1 MAFQF
6 RSSRS
11 SRSQTLAENPP
22 SRTRSGQVEHDVFEG
37 LPVRRWARQPI
48 VISQNPKNDEPD
60 GRLGGP
66 NALPELPMPKDSHLL
81 TPMSRALLRAARA
94 GCKYIRPAP
103 NDVDDDD
110 DKEVKEVDEATTA
123 PSFERTFTAGKW
135 TVIPRHLEP
144 PEVEFLAERRHG
156 LPSLYGSAAFNGTV
170 DGGVVQVVPKPPPMR
185 KTKFKKVDPTTGN
198 ISIYTALVP
207 EGHTVEGEIAEDVP
221 VVAEAPDATVVAAS
235 PAPGTIVEGV
245 GVVDKEGVVVAGAD
259 QSMVAPIKKR
269 YPPPKRKAKGA
280 PKGRRKKVMFAPGE
294 GEVAPITPGAPGAM
308 DGAADVTMSGTG
320 QNGNSGATTPG
331 QEEDEDEDEENE
343 GEESDEG
350 EESAPES
357 KSPGAAIKSE
367 AENGNTPAPAESV
380 QPKAEPEEPSTLP
393 QPQQQTDAKVPARDM
408 SSSPDLPLAAASTNR
423 NSKPSSEEL
432 PIQPQSQSPT
442 APAQTASPISSLPLA
457 ETTAPETD
465 KEPSI
470 NNEQPPPSEAPTT
483 EANARDPSPKNIQDQ
498 NDATEP
504 PKKSASP
511 TTGPS
516 PTQPTEQQPQQSPS
530 HENPESKAPDQ
541 PETIVHFEDGEVDL
555 LGSLEASLDG
565 PVKSRISPDQAAS
578 ADKDQEVKEAPKADD
593 TLEAID
599 EGNTGSDEKN
609 DVEMAG

>member
-1 MAFQF
+1 MAPF

-48 VISQNPKNDEPD
+48 VISQNPKNDQPD

-110 DKEVKEVDEATTA
+110 KEVKEVDEVTTAA

-135 TVIPRHLEP
+135 TVIPRHMEP
-144 PEVEFLAERRHG
+144 PEVEFLAERRPG
-156 LPSLYGSAAFNGTV
+156 LPSLYGSAALNGTV
-170 DGGVVQVVPKPPPMR
+170 DGGAPVVPKPPPMR

-198 ISIYTALVP
+198 ISIYAALVP

-221 VVAEAPDATVVAAS
+221 VVAEAPDVTVVAAS
-235 PAPGTIVEGV
+235 PAPGTVVEGV
-245 GVVDKEGVVVAGAD
+245 GVVDKEGVVVAGTD

-269 YPPPKRKAKGA
+269 YPPPKRKAKGVG
-280 PKGRRKKVMFAPGE
+280 KGRRKKVMFAPGE

-308 DGAADVTMSGTG
+308 DGADDVTMSGMG

-331 QEEDEDEDEENE
+331 HEEDEEEEDENE

-357 KSPGAAIKSE
+357 KSPGVAIKSE
-367 AENGNTPAPAESV
+367 AENGNTPAPAEPV
-380 QPKAEPEEPSTLP
+380 QPKAEPQEPSTLP
-393 QPQQQTDAKVPARDM
+393 QPQQQADAKVPARDM
-408 SSSPDLPLAAASTNR
+408 SSSPDLPLAAASSNR

-432 PIQPQSQSPT
+432 PTQPQSQSPT
-442 APAQTASPISSLPLA
+442 APPQSASPIPTLPLA
-457 ETTAPETD
+457 EPTAPETD

-470 NNEQPPPSEAPTT
+470 NDQQPQPSEAPTT

-498 NDATEP
+498 NNFTEP

-511 TTGPS
+511 TTGAF
-516 PTQPTEQQPQQSPS
+516 PTQPTEQPQRSPS
-530 HENPESKAPDQ
+530 HENPDSKLTDQ

-565 PVKSRISPDQAAS
+565 PVKSRISPDRPTS
-578 ADKDQEVKEAPKADD
+578 VDKDQEVEAPKADD
-593 TLEAID
+593 THEAKD
-599 EGNTGSDEKN
+599 EGNAGPDEKN